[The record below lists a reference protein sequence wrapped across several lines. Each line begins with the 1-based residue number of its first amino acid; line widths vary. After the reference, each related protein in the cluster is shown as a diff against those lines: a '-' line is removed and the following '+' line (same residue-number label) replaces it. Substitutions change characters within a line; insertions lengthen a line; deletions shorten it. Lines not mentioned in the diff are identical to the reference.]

1 MSYFRQIFLNLDVNY
16 FSTLMNIIPFHIY
29 KITHEPCLIIQFEN
43 VWENVFFFKNHNLSD
58 FNCLV
63 FIGGIDYPE
72 RENRFEILYNFLSL
86 SFNSRLSIKTSVN
99 EITPIKSIVSIFPS
113 ANWWEREIWDLFGVF
128 FIDHP
133 DLRRILTDYGF
144 QGFPLRK
151 DFPLTG
157 YVEVVYDEKLK
168 HVKVQ
173 PLQITQEFRFFDAV
187 NPWSTFKNL
196 L

>member
-1 MSYFRQIFLNLDVNY
+1 MNYFRQMLLSLDDNY
-16 FSTLMNIIPFHIY
+16 YSTLMNMIPSHIC
-29 KITHEPCLIIQFEN
+29 KITYEPCLIIQVEN
-43 VWENVFFFKNHNLSD
+43 VWENVFFLKNHNLSD
-58 FNCLV
+58 LNCLV
-63 FIGGIDYPE
+63 FICGIDYPE
-72 RENRFEILYNFLSL
+72 RENRFEILYDFLSL
-86 SFNSRLSIKTSVN
+86 SSNCRLSIKTSVN

-173 PLQITQEFRFFDAV
+173 PLQITQEFRFLDV
-187 NPWSTFKNL
+187 INPWSTLKNL
-196 L
+196 I

>member
-1 MSYFRQIFLNLDVNY
+1 MNYFRRIFLNLDVNY

-29 KITHEPCLIIQFEN
+29 KITYEPCLIIQFEN

-72 RENRFEILYNFLSL
+72 RENRFEILYNFLSQ

-173 PLQITQEFRFFDAV
+173 PLQITQEFRFLDVV
-187 NPWSTFKNL
+187 NPWSTLKNL

>member
-1 MSYFRQIFLNLDVNY
+1 MNYFRQTFLNLDVNY

-43 VWENVFFFKNHNLSD
+43 VWKTVFFFKNHNLSD

-63 FIGGIDYPE
+63 FICGIDYPE
-72 RENRFEILYNFLSL
+72 RENRFEILYDFLSL

-173 PLQITQEFRFFDAV
+173 PLQITQEFRFLDVV

>member
-1 MSYFRQIFLNLDVNY
+1 MNYFRRIFLNLDVNY

-29 KITHEPCLIIQFEN
+29 KITYEPCLIIQFEN

-72 RENRFEILYNFLSL
+72 RENRFEILYNFLSQ

-173 PLQITQEFRFFDAV
+173 PLQITQEFRFLDVV